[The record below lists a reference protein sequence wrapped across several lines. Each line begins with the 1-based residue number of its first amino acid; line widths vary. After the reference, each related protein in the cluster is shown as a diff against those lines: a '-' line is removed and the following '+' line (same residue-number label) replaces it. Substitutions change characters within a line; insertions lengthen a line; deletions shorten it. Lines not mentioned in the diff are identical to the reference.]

1 MARQPKQVTAIALNE
16 LNWSISYGQKISQ
29 FEMKA
34 LTINNNNNNNN
45 NKLISDVAQ
54 KQYFIA

>member
-34 LTINNNNNNNN
+34 LTINNNNNNN
-45 NKLISDVAQ
+45 KLISDVAQ

>member
-1 MARQPKQVTAIALNE
+1 
-16 LNWSISYGQKISQ
+16 
-29 FEMKA
+29 MKA
-34 LTINNNNNNNN
+34 LTIKNNNNNNNNN